1 MGGGDPQYVQRQAC
15 QGWSGT
21 PVIHLGLVSPPALW
35 SATWQ
40 VVAVLRCCP
49 ACYIPG
55 ITSHSRQQN
64 GRREK
69 GGRGGLLSLKK
80 SVKCFHL
87 ATWMHLQSKRWWP
100 PSEAQSTGFADER
113 REGLNIEAT
122 ENLDPNTKELRKTS
136 CLLSTK
142 L

>member
-1 MGGGDPQYVQRQAC
+1 MLHPRH
-15 QGWSGT
+15 
-21 PVIHLGLVSPPALW
+21 HLSLLA
-35 SATWQ
+35 A
-40 VVAVLRCCP
+40 
-49 ACYIPG
+49 
-55 ITSHSRQQN
+55 N
-64 GRREK
+64 GRGEK

-80 SVKCFHL
+80 SVKYFHL

-100 PSEAQSTGFADER
+100 RAEAQSKSFADER

-122 ENLDPNTKELRKTS
+122 ENLDPNTKQLRKTS

>member
-1 MGGGDPQYVQRQAC
+1 MGP
-15 QGWSGT
+15 T
-21 PVIHLGLVSPPALW
+21 IHPEAGMPGLVWDFCHSPGTCVPASSMLCHMAGGC
-35 SATWQ
+35 SPQ
-40 VVAVLRCCP
+40 VLSCMLHPRHHLSLP
-49 ACYIPG
+49 AAEWEG
-55 ITSHSRQQN
+55 
-64 GRREK
+64 GK

-100 PSEAQSTGFADER
+100 PAEAQSTGFADER